1 MHLGIPALLDF
12 YRTHA
17 GEDSLVLVT
26 IIATEG
32 STYRKPGAMM
42 LISRDDSFEGMI
54 SGGCL
59 EGDLLHHAAEVF
71 NSGQA
76 KFVTYDMHAGDDLV
90 WSLGLGCDGIIHLML
105 QRLDRGNG
113 FEFLEQLEAS
123 LGARCAV
130 LLALTTQSNGGLPL
144 ASSALL
150 DRAGKT
156 CGEPALITILHDISQ
171 QGWPD
176 WRYRKIDDIKNGD
189 RENSGAREAILVS
202 IPPQTRVLVC
212 GAGPDAV
219 PVVRALSALDWDV
232 LVVDHRPAYAR
243 ADRFPGKCRVIQARP
258 EQLADLVNL
267 DEIDAAVVM
276 SHHLENDSIY
286 LAQLAKKDLDYLGCL
301 GPRARRDRL
310 KKMADCPG
318 QQVFGPVGLDIGAEL
333 PEAIALSLVAEIHA
347 VLNRRSGLPLT
358 PAETNERD

>member
-17 GEDSLVLVT
+17 SEESLVLVT

-59 EGDLLHHAAEVF
+59 EGDLLHHATEVF
-71 NSGQA
+71 SSGEA

-90 WSLGLGCDGIIHLML
+90 WSLGLGCDGVIHLML
-105 QRLDRGNG
+105 QRLDREHG

-123 LGARCAV
+123 HAARRNV
-130 LLALTTQSNGGLPL
+130 LLALTTQSNGSLPP

-150 DRAGKT
+150 DQAGKS
-156 CGEPALITILHDISQ
+156 CGEHALFGMLQDISQ

-176 WRYRKIDDIKNGD
+176 WRYRKIGDAENG
-189 RENSGAREAILVS
+189 EAGETILVN

-219 PVVRALSALDWDV
+219 PVVRALCALDWNV
-232 LVVDHRPAYAR
+232 QIVDHRPAYAR
-243 ADRFPGKCRVIQARP
+243 SDRFPDKCRVIHARP
-258 EQLADLVNL
+258 EQLAELVNL
-267 DEIDAAVVM
+267 DEIDAAIVM

-286 LAQLAKKDLDYLGCL
+286 LARLAKTDIGYLGCL

-310 KKMADCPG
+310 REMAGCPG

-358 PAETNERD
+358 PPDADDQT

>member
-1 MHLGIPALLDF
+1 VHLGIPALLDF

-105 QRLDRGNG
+105 QRLDRQRD
-113 FEFLEQLEAS
+113 FEFLEQLESSHA
-123 LGARCAV
+123 ARCAV
-130 LLALTTQSNGGLPL
+130 LLALTTQSNDSLPL

-150 DRAGKT
+150 DRAGNT
-156 CGEPALITILHDISQ
+156 CGEPALLGILQDNSQ

-176 WRYRKIDDIKNGD
+176 WRYRKICDTENG
-189 RENSGAREAILVS
+189 EAGETIMVN

-219 PVVRALSALDWDV
+219 PVVRALSALDWGV
-232 LVVDHRPAYAR
+232 QVVDHRPAYAR
-243 ADRFPGKCRVIQARP
+243 ADRFPDTCQVTRARP
-258 EQLADLVNL
+258 EQLAEFVDL
-267 DEIDAAVVM
+267 DEIDAAIIM

-286 LAQLAKKDLDYLGCL
+286 LAQLAKKDLVYLGCL

-310 KKMADCPG
+310 REMAACPG

-358 PAETNERD
+358 PPDAYDPA

>member
-12 YRTHA
+12 YRAHA

-59 EGDLLHHAAEVF
+59 EGDLLHHASEVF
-71 NSGQA
+71 SSGEA

-105 QRLDRGNG
+105 QRLDRERG
-113 FEFLEQLEAS
+113 FEFLERLETSHA
-123 LGARCAV
+123 ARCSV
-130 LLALTTQSNGGLPL
+130 LLALTTCSNGKLPL
-144 ASSALL
+144 ASSALI
-150 DRAGKT
+150 DQAGNS
-156 CGEPALITILHDISQ
+156 CGELALLGRLQDVSQ
-171 QGWPD
+171 QGWPA
-176 WRYRKIDDIKNGD
+176 WRYRKIGD
-189 RENSGAREAILVS
+189 TEKGEAGETILIN

-219 PVVRALSALDWDV
+219 PVVRALCALDWDV
-232 LVVDHRPAYAR
+232 HILDHRPAYAR

-258 EQLADLVNL
+258 EQLAELVRL
-267 DEIDAAVVM
+267 DEFDAAVVM
-276 SHHLENDSIY
+276 SHHLENDSVY
-286 LAQLAKKDLDYLGCL
+286 LAQLAKKDLVYLGCL

-310 KKMADCPG
+310 RKMAGCPE

-347 VLNRRSGLPLT
+347 VLNHRSGLPLT
-358 PAETNERD
+358 PSEAHDTA

>member
-1 MHLGIPALLDF
+1 VHLGIPALLDF

-26 IIATEG
+26 IIGTEG

-105 QRLDRGNG
+105 QRLDGDSG
-113 FEFLEQLEAS
+113 FAFLQQLEAS
-123 LGARCAV
+123 HAARRAV
-130 LLALTTQSNGGLPL
+130 LLALTTRPDSSLPL
-144 ASSALL
+144 ASFALL
-150 DRAGKT
+150 DRAGKS
-156 CGEPALITILHDISQ
+156 CGEASLLGMLQEISQ

-176 WRYRKIDDIKNGD
+176 WRYRKIGEAEDSEAENG
-189 RENSGAREAILVS
+189 GASEAILVN

-219 PVVRALSALDWDV
+219 PVVRALCALDWDV
-232 LVVDHRPAYAR
+232 HVVDHRPAYAR

-258 EQLADLVNL
+258 EQLAELVNL
-267 DEIDAAVVM
+267 DEFDAAVVM

-286 LAQLAKKDLDYLGCL
+286 LAQLAKKEIIYLGCL

-310 KKMADCPG
+310 VKMAGCPG

-358 PAETNERD
+358 SATKHESD

>member
-1 MHLGIPALLDF
+1 VHLGIPALLDF

-59 EGDLLHHAAEVF
+59 EGDLLHHATEVF
-71 NSGQA
+71 NSGEA

-105 QRLDRGNG
+105 QRLDRKRG
-113 FEFLEQLEAS
+113 FEFLEQLES
-123 LGARCAV
+123 SHSARCDV
-130 LLALTTQSNGGLPL
+130 LLALTTKSNGSLLP

-150 DRAGKT
+150 DRSGQSR
-156 CGEPALITILHDISQ
+156 GEPALLEMLQEISQ

-176 WRYRKIDDIKNGD
+176 WRCQNFGDTENG
-189 RENSGAREAILVS
+189 EAGKTILIN

-219 PVVRALSALDWDV
+219 PVVRALCALDWDV
-232 LVVDHRPAYAR
+232 HIVDHRPAYAR
-243 ADRFPGKCRVIQARP
+243 ADRFPDKCRVIQARP
-258 EQLADLVNL
+258 EQLAEFVDL
-267 DEIDAAVVM
+267 DEFDAAVVM

-286 LAQLAKKDLDYLGCL
+286 LAQLATKDLVYLGCL

-310 KKMADCPG
+310 RKMAGCPG

-347 VLNRRSGLPLT
+347 VLNHRSGLPLT
-358 PAETNERD
+358 PPDANAPA